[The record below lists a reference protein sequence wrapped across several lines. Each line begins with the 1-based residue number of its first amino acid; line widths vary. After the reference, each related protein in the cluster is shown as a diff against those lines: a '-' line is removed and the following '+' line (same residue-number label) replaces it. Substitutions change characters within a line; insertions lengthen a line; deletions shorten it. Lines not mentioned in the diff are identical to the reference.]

1 MKGWNGCY
9 EAYTTRYLWKFDCFE
24 LVLNESDTKHH
35 LGHQTIHQMLLNEII
50 LNSKTR
56 TYPENQR

>member
-1 MKGWNGCY
+1 MVVTKLILRGIYGNLTVFNLC
-9 EAYTTRYLWKFDCFE
+9 
-24 LVLNESDTKHH
+24 SMSPIQKHH
-35 LGHQTIHQMLLNEII
+35 LGQETIHQMLLNEII